1 MGFKETLKDELTF
14 QDIQSKEL
22 AAKTG
27 ISLFT
32 INHYLA
38 QNGNAPSAE
47 NALKIAQAL
56 GVSVE
61 YLMTGKNASIADDI
75 KPKVKK
81 MIPKLNYL
89 SDDDLDL
96 LGTIAVRLKQD
107 KPNLVL

>member
-1 MGFKETLKDELTF
+1 MGFKEILKDELNYK
-14 QDIQSKEL
+14 DIQSKEL
-22 AAKTG
+22 AARTG

-38 QNGNAPSAE
+38 SNGNAPSAE

-61 YLMTGKNASIADDI
+61 YLMTGKNASISDDI

-81 MIPKLNYL
+81 MIGELNYL
-89 SDDDLDL
+89 SDEDLDL
-96 LGTIAVRLKQD
+96 LGEFAKRLKRG
-107 KPNLVL
+107 